1 MKKLFSILLV
11 LTMLAALVIPSVAA
25 NDTYDVQITSV
36 IEVDEAYRDAGSD
49 PVYWWTSEGKFD
61 AVVAGKELKGITLN
75 QLEWAIYEAY
85 SIDFSY
91 RTNFPDQ
98 YETPWA
104 VGQTY
109 PVTIEFFTWE
119 EGSETEI
126 PLFTLEAQAKACET
140 RIASVSVKPVTMY
153 VGQESK
159 MLHPVI
165 TYKDGSEEVLSGGYQ
180 QDWDFPTEIGTYN
193 YTVSFSA
200 FQNVPVTVQ
209 VIPVPTSGKCG
220 DNISWTYD
228 AATKKLSLTGTG
240 EMYEIAKDI
249 DTFWE
254 EDYDYEPPFWYC
266 DVEAIV
272 VGEGITKL
280 PNFAFGWLN
289 QKTLQLPSTLKALP
303 DYWLSVSENMETLT
317 VPEGITEYTGW
328 ILGSPGNS
336 FGALKELKLPSTL
349 EKIDELTLL
358 LSGMDSRNGSVKL
371 EKIEYAGTEAQWKA
385 ITRVDSPSIKEIF
398 GDDHDYEGFY
408 ENWAKPAKEQVA
420 KIPVTFAPAQNVV
433 VSGGVASVPDSVVK
447 VETGKDTVI
456 DVSKAEKA
464 DSVELKAETVDK
476 LASVQTSV
484 EVKLP
489 EMTVTFDKAAVSAI
503 NTQSG
508 DNAIKLV
515 AKKVEKTALN
525 APQKEML
532 EKTAV
537 HQVLTLEANAGQT
550 KISDF
555 GGGKVTVSVPFAI
568 PTGKKAADF
577 VVAYVADNGKVTE
590 MPTTCADGFISFDTY
605 HFSTYVV
612 AEKATLPDSNPKT
625 GDNAMLILP
634 VALLTVS
641 LFGLAVCARK
651 RRLF

>member
-1 MKKLFSILLV
+1 MQRLDKLLSE
-11 LTMLAALVIPSVAA
+11 AGVA
-25 NDTYDVQITSV
+25 S
-36 IEVDEAYRDAGSD
+36 R
-49 PVYWWTSEGKFD
+49 
-61 AVVAGKELKGITLN
+61 KELKGITLN

-85 SIDFSY
+85 NINFNY
-91 RTNFPDQ
+91 RTNFSDQ
-98 YETPWA
+98 YETPWV

-119 EGSETEI
+119 EGTETEI
-126 PLFTLEAQAKACET
+126 PLFTLEPQAMAYET

-165 TYKDGSEEVLSGGYQ
+165 TYKDGSEDVLSGGYQ
-180 QDWDFPTEIGTYN
+180 QDWEFPTQVGTYE
-193 YTVSFSA
+193 YTISFSA

-220 DNISWTYD
+220 ENINWTYD
-228 AATKKLSLTGTG
+228 AATKTLNLTGTG

-254 EDYDYEPPFWYC
+254 EDYGYEPPFWYC

-349 EKIDELTLL
+349 QKIDELTLL

-408 ENWAKPAKEQVA
+408 ENWVKPSKELVA
-420 KIPVTFAPAQNVV
+420 KIPITFAPVQEIT

-476 LASVQTSV
+476 LANNQTTV
-484 EVKLP
+484 KIKLP
-489 EMTVTFDKAAVSAI
+489 EATVSFDKIAI
-503 NTQSG
+503 SSVNTQSG
-508 DNAIKLV
+508 TANLTLI
-515 AKKVEKTALN
+515 AKETEKTALN
-525 APQKEML
+525 APQQDALKNT
-532 EKTAV
+532 KV
-537 HQVLTLEANAGQT
+537 HRVLMLEANAGLA

-577 VVAYVADNGKVTE
+577 AVAYVADNGKVTE
-590 MPTTCADGFISFDTY
+590 MPTTYKTGMLTFETT
-605 HFSTYVV
+605 HFSSYVI
-612 AEKATLPDSNPKT
+612 AEKTTLPDSNPKT
-625 GDNAMLILP
+625 GDVMFMPVMMLTS
-634 VALLTVS
+634 LL
-641 LFGLAVCARK
+641 GLAICVTK
-651 RRLF
+651 RRMF